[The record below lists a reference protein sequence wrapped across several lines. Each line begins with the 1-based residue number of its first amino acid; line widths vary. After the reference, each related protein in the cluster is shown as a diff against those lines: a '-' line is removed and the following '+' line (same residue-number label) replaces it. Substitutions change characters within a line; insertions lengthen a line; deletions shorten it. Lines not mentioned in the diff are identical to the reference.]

1 MDRMVIYI
9 LLAWNLECELRTYRK
24 YNLTVGFSK
33 YILNKKLLNDVTL
46 SNVIGWV
53 QVTLGVTQSNVTPS
67 NSF

>member
-1 MDRMVIYI
+1 M
-9 LLAWNLECELRTYRK
+9 ECELRTYRK

-46 SNVIGWV
+46 NNVIGWV
-53 QVTLGVTQSNVTPS
+53 QVTLGVTQSNVTLS

>member
-1 MDRMVIYI
+1 MNWMVNYI
-9 LLAWNLECELRTYRK
+9 WFTWNLTYKLRTYRK
-24 YNLTVGFSK
+24 YNLTVRFSK